1 MSKQRTGFDLALPGR
16 DGKIPSYLWLYAA
29 LRTEILEG
37 GMRSGARLPATR
49 DLAKQYSLSRG
60 TIVNAFEQLQSEGYV
75 EGAVGSGT
83 FVSKVLPE
91 DLLKVRSDALARP
104 MEKRK
109 PARRVL
115 SNFGRRVELL
125 TGYEQRRFRAF
136 RANVPAMDLFPIDL
150 WSQLTSRRL
159 RRLSAD
165 TLLGC
170 EALGYRPL
178 R

>member
-1 MSKQRTGFDLALPGR
+1 MTKQITGFDLALPQR
-16 DGKIPSYLWLYAA
+16 DAKIPAYLWLYNSMRA
-29 LRTEILEG
+29 EILEG
-37 GMRSGARLPATR
+37 RLRPGVRLPGTR

-75 EGAVGSGT
+75 EGTVGSGT

-109 PARRVL
+109 PTRRVL

-125 TGYEQRRFRAF
+125 TGYEQR
-136 RANVPAMDLFPIDL
+136 
-150 WSQLTSRRL
+150 
-159 RRLSAD
+159 
-165 TLLGC
+165 
-170 EALGYRPL
+170 
-178 R
+178 